1 MKKTTISLLGL
12 IFTVALLLPGQSD
25 AQNSKLYESGSVWN
39 LTFVKLQ
46 ANMGDEYLKG
56 LNKTWKASMDEMVKE
71 ELILSYKVLSG
82 QAANEDDFDLL
93 LMIEMKNMA
102 SMDPSPER
110 EKKMDDIEKRVM
122 DSMGE
127 EFKKTVASYSTMR
140 DIQGSKI
147 MREIYL
153 K

>member
-1 MKKTTISLLGL
+1 MKKTTAYLLGL
-12 IFTVALLLPGQSD
+12 IFMAALILPGQSK

-39 LTFVKLQ
+39 LTFVKLH

-71 ELILSYKVLSG
+71 ELILSYKILSG

-93 LMIEMKNMA
+93 LMIEIKNLA

-110 EKKMDDIEKRVM
+110 EKKMEAIEKRVM
-122 DSMGE
+122 DAMGD

-140 DIQGSKI
+140 EIQGSKM